1 MPLYKVM
8 NYFIMTLS
16 KHKGSKMKTS
26 TLTSAFVAA
35 TILLASTS
43 IASAEA
49 HTAPDY
55 SSAQE
60 LGLMV
65 GFPPA
70 KDKMVNKSNALFA
83 APYNR
88 YGYLHMRSF
97 YPTAAVK
104 HAKVASKITKEI
116 DPKIAALKIEDPATS
131 KPVDMDTYLK
141 HTYSDSI
148 VVIKGDKVVY
158 EKYLNGM
165 DEHQPHQMMSVTKSF
180 AGLLG
185 LMAVEDGLASE
196 DEKISKYVPELKNA
210 TAFSNATFKQV
221 LNMTNSMN
229 FSEVESDPDSD
240 YYTWA
245 AVLGLSDKKEGKKY
259 ANNMY
264 EYLMDVDKTPTLAHG
279 KEFRYQTPKADV
291 VNWVTNK
298 VTNQSFQDGLYT
310 KIWSKIG
317 TDGDNYVLLDTT
329 GALIAGGGLNANP
342 NDLIRFSMMM
352 LNDGKNAQGEQV
364 VSPSIIETLEKGGN
378 IDAFSNGPESSGA
391 MGNKDWS
398 YRAQWWVRHTP
409 GKEAFSAVGVFGQW
423 IYIDKK
429 RDVVIIKQ
437 ASQDVPKNNNFDQFN
452 LNAFDTIIEHVSK

>member
-1 MPLYKVM
+1 
-8 NYFIMTLS
+8 MTRI
-16 KHKGSKMKTS
+16 
-26 TLTSAFVAA
+26 LTSAVVAV
-35 TILLASTS
+35 TITLALSS
-43 IASAEA
+43 ISLAEA
-49 HTAPDY
+49 PNYSTAP
-55 SSAQE
+55 E

-70 KDKMVNKSNALFA
+70 EDKRVSKANALFVP
-83 APYNR
+83 PYNR
-88 YGYLHMRSF
+88 YGYLHMRNF
-97 YPTAAVK
+97 FPTANIK
-104 HAKVASKITKEI
+104 NPKVASKINTQI
-116 DPKIAALKIEDPATS
+116 DPKIATLKIMDPSTS
-131 KPVDMDTYLK
+131 KPVDMDTYLS
-141 HTYSDSI
+141 HTYSDTI
-148 VVIKGDKVVY
+148 VVIKGDKIVY

-165 DEHQPHQMMSVTKSF
+165 NEKQPHQMMSVTKSF

-210 TAFSNATFKQV
+210 TAFSDATFRQV
-221 LNMTNSMN
+221 LNMTNSMS
-229 FSEVESDPDSD
+229 FSEDEANPDSD
-240 YYTWA
+240 YHVWA

-259 ANNMY
+259 AKNMY
-264 EYLMDVDKTPTLAHG
+264 DYLMSVPKTATLEHG
-279 KEFRYQTPKADV
+279 KEFHYQTPKADV

-317 TDGDNYVLLDTT
+317 TDGENYVLLDTS

-342 NDLIRFSMMM
+342 NDLSRFAMMM

-364 VSPSIIETLEKGGN
+364 VSTSIIDSLAKGGN

-423 IYIDKK
+423 VYIDKEK
-429 RDVVIIKQ
+429 DIVIIKQ
-437 ASQDVPKNNNFDQFN
+437 ASQNVPKNNDLDQFN
-452 LNAFDTIIEHVSK
+452 LNAFDTIIEHLAK